1 MSDLWFNIRL
11 LYWHMQI
18 RIGHVMPTFSQNDY
32 FVQNSGLVRQQPIAV
47 YTFEPAMGWASLR
60 GG

>member
-1 MSDLWFNIRL
+1 MSDLWFNIRF

-18 RIGHVMPTFSQNDY
+18 RLGHVVPTVVKNDY
-32 FVQNSGLVRQQPIAV
+32 FVQNPDLVRQHPIAIC
-47 YTFEPAMGWASLR
+47 TFEPAMGWASLR